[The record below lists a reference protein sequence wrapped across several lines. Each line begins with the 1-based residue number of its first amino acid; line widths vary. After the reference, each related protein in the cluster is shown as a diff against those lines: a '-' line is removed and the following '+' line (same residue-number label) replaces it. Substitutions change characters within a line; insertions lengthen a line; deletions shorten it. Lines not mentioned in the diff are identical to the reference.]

1 MKKLIFVILFLISF
15 CIRTQGE
22 IRSDNMENLW
32 KYEREYSIHDL
43 RDASFNEIPFDYDF
57 EIDKLRYTIL
67 SKEDR
72 TVTVR
77 ARYYSIVGKNFL
89 GEVTDTTLIGSLE
102 IPSHVTYNDTTYI
115 VIGIGENAFSKNFQ
129 LDSIVIPNTITAIGD
144 YAFYLNFATSYTF
157 LGNNIQE
164 IGEDAFMGMFDDG
177 NLYRDCYIYSQ
188 EPPPGSIYLSGP
200 ATKCDA
206 MLHVPVGCKEAYQQ
220 AEGWKQYG
228 ENIVD
233 DIELSGIHNA
243 QLKTQDSDAPVY
255 DLQGRRVAHPK
266 QGEIYIQNGK
276 KYINK

>member
-188 EPPPGSIYLSGP
+188 EPPGSIYLSGP

-206 MLHVPVGCKEAYQQ
+206 MLHVPVGCKEAY
-220 AEGWKQYG
+220 
-228 ENIVD
+228 
-233 DIELSGIHNA
+233 
-243 QLKTQDSDAPVY
+243 
-255 DLQGRRVAHPK
+255 
-266 QGEIYIQNGK
+266 
-276 KYINK
+276 